1 MSVPPGRIYTLP
13 LFPLNHVLFPQFLL
27 QLHVFEER
35 YLAMIG
41 GCIDRNE
48 PFGVVLIQEGDEVGA
63 PAVPHDVGCVVHIQ
77 KAERLE
83 DGRMELIAGANG
95 RFRILEYMEG
105 DLPYLVGRVE
115 DVEDSP
121 ESREGLEEAVTELT
135 ALFRRYL
142 GLLADRARM
151 VQPDLELPADPSLL
165 SFCVAYIIQV
175 PLIAHQHLLES
186 TDARQRI
193 ADELEYLREHV
204 VTLETER
211 TELEEELRRATTYV
225 PLETD
230 ADRWKEYGNESRN

>member
-1 MSVPPGRIYTLP
+1 MSVPPARIYTLP

-27 QLHVFEER
+27 QMQIFEER

-63 PAVPHDVGCVVHIQ
+63 PAVPHSVGCVVQIQ
-77 KAERLE
+77 KVEHTD
-83 DGRMELIAGANG
+83 DGRMHLIAAANG
-95 RFRILEYMEG
+95 RFRILEYMEAE
-105 DLPYLVGRVE
+105 LPYLVGRVE
-115 DVEDSP
+115 DVEDLP
-121 ESREGLEEAVTELT
+121 ESREDLEESVTELT

-151 VQPDLELPADPSLL
+151 IQPDLELPDDPSLL

-175 PLIAHQHLLES
+175 PLIAHQHLLET

-193 ADELEYLREHV
+193 ADELNYLREHV
-204 VTLETER
+204 ALLETER
-211 TELEEELRRATTYV
+211 AELEEEIRRSTTFV
-225 PLETD
+225 PLDPTI
-230 ADRWKEYGNESRN
+230 DRWKEYHNESRN

>member
-1 MSVPPGRIYTLP
+1 MSVPPARIYTLP

-27 QLHVFEER
+27 QMQIFEER

-63 PAVPHDVGCVVHIQ
+63 PAVPHSVGCVVQIQ
-77 KAERLE
+77 KVEHTD
-83 DGRMELIAGANG
+83 DGRMHLIAAANG
-95 RFRILEYMEG
+95 RFRILEYMEAE
-105 DLPYLVGRVE
+105 LPYLVGRVE
-115 DVEDSP
+115 DVEDLP
-121 ESREGLEEAVTELT
+121 ESREDLEESVTELT

-151 VQPDLELPADPSLL
+151 IQPDLELPADPSLL

-175 PLIAHQHLLES
+175 PLIAHQHLLET

-193 ADELEYLREHV
+193 ADELNYLREHV
-204 VTLETER
+204 ALLETER
-211 TELEEELRRATTYV
+211 AELEEEIRRSTTFV
-225 PLETD
+225 PLDPTI
-230 ADRWKEYGNESRN
+230 DRWKEYHSESRN

>member
-1 MSVPPGRIYTLP
+1 MSVPPARIYTLP

-27 QLHVFEER
+27 QMQIFEER

-63 PAVPHDVGCVVHIQ
+63 PAVPHSVGCVVQIQ
-77 KAERLE
+77 KVEHTD
-83 DGRMELIAGANG
+83 DGRMHLIAAANG
-95 RFRILEYMEG
+95 RFRILEYMEAE
-105 DLPYLVGRVE
+105 LPYLVGRVE
-115 DVEDSP
+115 DVEDLP
-121 ESREGLEEAVTELT
+121 ESREDLEESVTELT

-151 VQPDLELPADPSLL
+151 IQPDLELPADPSLL

-175 PLIAHQHLLES
+175 PLIAHQHLLET

-193 ADELEYLREHV
+193 TDELNYLREHV
-204 VTLETER
+204 VLLETER
-211 TELEEELRRATTYV
+211 AELEEEIRRSTTFV
-225 PLETD
+225 PLD
-230 ADRWKEYGNESRN
+230 PNADRWKEYQTESRN